1 MLKLWSTLSSGC
13 WWEAKNCLGFLEDTK
28 NIVQVI
34 GMMKLS
40 HGTSVD
46 SCNLAMGKVRC
57 STCLRLCSI
66 HKLINVYIYMWVSP
80 TKKGHQWWVQC
91 KLCLASPTLPDAG
104 AKDLS
109 HAKSSPLYSYVLQK
123 AGFGEAHLQ
132 KKKQKTHSS
141 VVIKLCICQKYESIF
156 EKKKLESKN
165 SRTAMLRIQVFVEPK
180 SCWNMLPRTASRVV
194 ANNLQ
199 DKSCY
204 MIQA

>member
-1 MLKLWSTLSSGC
+1 MAWWSSAMEHLLTRAILQ
-13 WWEAKNCLGFLEDTK
+13 WEKWDAALVSDYA
-28 NIVQVI
+28 VY
-34 GMMKLS
+34 
-40 HGTSVD
+40 
-46 SCNLAMGKVRC
+46 
-57 STCLRLCSI
+57 
-66 HKLINVYIYMWVSP
+66 INDIYIYMGVSA

-132 KKKQKTHSS
+132 KKHKTHSS
-141 VVIKLCICQKYESIF
+141 VLIKLCICQQYESIF
-156 EKKKLESKN
+156 EKIKLESKN

-180 SCWNMLPRTASRVV
+180 SCWNMSPRTASRVI